1 MAMEHQVKQ
10 SECVCM
16 NMKRMVQPKLA
27 YNIFWSTFSG
37 DWPWSNPCLN
47 GTSKPS
53 QPIQKDLNMAIRPG
67 LIVNTTV
74 GWFSSFS
81 ENRQFRVLECFE
93 RLNLVFFI
101 NYFHLLKTRVGFQ
114 KFAKNNFTQVSKCRF
129 SHMLYHMLY

>member
-1 MAMEHQVKQ
+1 MEHQVKQ

-27 YNIFWSTFSG
+27 FNIIWSTFSG

-53 QPIQKDLNMAIRPG
+53 QPIQKDLNMAVRQG
-67 LIVNTTV
+67 LIVNTTL

-81 ENRQFRVLECFE
+81 ENCQFWVLECFE
-93 RLNLVFFI
+93 RLNPVFF
-101 NYFHLLKTRVGFQ
+101 YDLFSSFKDLGSR
-114 KFAKNNFTQVSKCRF
+114 VSKICKN
-129 SHMLYHMLY
+129 